1 VSCIDPLKQAGR
13 ARPIRLRLGQ
23 AFQSC
28 RKVKGR
34 VVGTA
39 ASRALPVF
47 ALPENFSTASRSE
60 PAFSF
65 YKLAVVQEARYPK
78 LAFKLFL
85 VGALLFWSHASG
97 KDRTPSTDSAGASRM
112 NNLSGQSQ
120 AETTAA
126 HISREISLD
135 AANPAKE
142 WDSALP
148 VRFNADWQGKN
159 SDPTL
164 ETEVRVLWS
173 RTTLFLRFVCH
184 YRELFVF
191 DDSDPSGRRDHLW
204 DRDVAEAFLQ
214 PPDAVPTSA
223 HVAPDALVRGGE
235 QSSPRGASL
244 RGTGEGARAHMDS
257 GGAESSLKYY
267 KEFEVAPN
275 GMWIDLDISP
285 SGLAD
290 LKSGMTRSVHVDEK
304 RKIWSAELAIPMKS
318 ITRNFDAHSTWRVNF
333 YRVEGK
339 TEPRKYMA
347 WQPTMTPEPN
357 FHVPEKFGMM
367 RFQN

>member
-1 VSCIDPLKQAGR
+1 M
-13 ARPIRLRLGQ
+13 
-23 AFQSC
+23 
-28 RKVKGR
+28 
-34 VVGTA
+34 
-39 ASRALPVF
+39 F

-65 YKLAVVQEARYPK
+65 YKLAVVQKARYPK
-78 LAFKLFL
+78 LAFKLLL
-85 VGALLFWSHASG
+85 VGALLCWNHASAN
-97 KDRTPSTDSAGASRM
+97 DARTRPTDSAGASGM
-112 NNLSGQSQ
+112 NNRSGQSQ

-142 WDSALP
+142 WDSASP
-148 VRFNADWQGKN
+148 ARFNADWQGKN
-159 SDPTL
+159 SDPAL

-191 DDSDPSGRRDHLW
+191 DDSDPNGRRDHLW

-357 FHVPEKFGMM
+357 FHVPEKFGVL
-367 RFQN
+367 RFK

>member
-1 VSCIDPLKQAGR
+1 
-13 ARPIRLRLGQ
+13 
-23 AFQSC
+23 
-28 RKVKGR
+28 
-34 VVGTA
+34 
-39 ASRALPVF
+39 
-47 ALPENFSTASRSE
+47 
-60 PAFSF
+60 
-65 YKLAVVQEARYPK
+65 
-78 LAFKLFL
+78 
-85 VGALLFWSHASG
+85 
-97 KDRTPSTDSAGASRM
+97 M
-112 NNLSGQSQ
+112 NNLPGQSQ
-120 AETTAA
+120 AGATAA
-126 HISREISLD
+126 HISREISLN

-142 WDSALP
+142 WDSASP

-159 SDPTL
+159 ADPAL

-173 RTTLFLRFVCH
+173 RATLFLRFVCH

-191 DDSDPSGRRDHLW
+191 NDADPGRRDHLW

-223 HVAPDALVRGGE
+223 HVAPHALVRGGE
-235 QSSPRGASL
+235 QSSPSGASL
-244 RGTGEGARAHMDS
+244 RSTGEGARAHMGS
-257 GGAESSLKYY
+257 GGTERDLKYY

-304 RKIWSAELAIPMKS
+304 RKIWSAEMAIPIKALTAS
-318 ITRNFDAHSTWRVNF
+318 FDPSAAWRVNF
-333 YRVEGK
+333 YRVEGN

-357 FHVPEKFGMM
+357 FHVPEKFGTM
-367 RFQN
+367 RFGNPPLLRR